1 MEDSKDSILFDDM
14 SFSDLM
20 KDIYINS
27 KNKKEKIDTLVDTL
41 SNMVTNMADATIAA
55 PLIKQY
61 LEVGV
66 KNDEHLV
73 KLAAVI
79 QRHNANSSKSKSADD
94 MLLLSEEEKVQLLEI
109 ASAELK
115 QLNKG

>member
-1 MEDSKDSILFDDM
+1 MENSKDNMLFDDI

-20 KDIYINS
+20 KDIYVNS
-27 KNKKEKIDTLVDTL
+27 KEKKEKIDTLVDTL
-41 SNMVTNMADATIAA
+41 SSMVTNMADATIAA

-79 QRHNANSSKSKSADD
+79 QRHTANKTKSSSGEDIY
-94 MLLLSEEEKVQLLEI
+94 LLSEEEKAQLIEI
-109 ASAELK
+109 ASVEIK

>member
-1 MEDSKDSILFDDM
+1 MEDSKNDILFDDM

-20 KDIYINS
+20 KDIYENS
-27 KNKKEKIDTLVDTL
+27 KNKREKIDNLVNSL
-41 SNMVTNMADATIAA
+41 SNMVNNMADATIAA

-79 QRHNANSSKSKSADD
+79 QRHSANSNKSRAGDD
-94 MLLLSEEEKVQLLEI
+94 MFLLSEEEKVQLLEI
-109 ASAELK
+109 ANGELK